1 MKKNNKPLAIII
13 SLFLMI
19 VFIFPVGADELSE
32 KQQKLQDV
40 SNQINQQKSKI
51 NQAQK
56 KEKSIMGQLQNL
68 EQNISKTEKEITA
81 LGQRVDFLK
90 GNIRQTESDIAK
102 LEEKLALQSD
112 TMGERLVFIYEK
124 GNVSYLEVLLAA
136 TDVQDFLTRLDMLN
150 LIVEQDVELIESI
163 NQQKH
168 ELDMKKSSLEV
179 SKQELE
185 GAQKSQQNK
194 KEQLNY
200 QHGEKQEILDS
211 VRQEKAQYQKALEE
225 LERASNELEA
235 MIRKLQASSS
245 GVQQGTGVYTWPAP
259 GCKTISSPYGMRYH
273 PILKTR
279 KLHTGVDISASM
291 GKTIVAADTGT
302 VIYAGWMGGYGQVTV
317 IDHGLVNGKGM
328 STLYAHQSAF
338 LVSEGTKVTKGQ
350 AIGKVGS
357 TGWSTG
363 PHLHFEVRVNG
374 SPVNPMGYIQ

>member
-1 MKKNNKPLAIII
+1 MKKHKKPLAIIL
-13 SLFLMI
+13 SMFLMI
-19 VFIFPVGADELSE
+19 GFIFPVGADELTE

-40 SNQINQQKSKI
+40 SNQINQQQTKL
-51 NQAQK
+51 NQAKK
-56 KEKSIMGQLQNL
+56 KEKTVLGQLQSL
-68 EQNISKTEKEITA
+68 EQNIAKTEKEITT

-90 GNIRQTESDIAK
+90 ENIRQTESDIKK

-112 TMGERLVFIYEK
+112 TLGERLVFIYEK

-150 LIVEQDVELIESI
+150 CIVEQDVELIESI

-179 SKQELE
+179 DKQELE
-185 GAQKSQQNK
+185 GAQKNQKNK
-194 KEQLNY
+194 KAELGN

-211 VRQEKAQYQKALEE
+211 VKKEKAQLQQALEE
-225 LERASNELEA
+225 LEKASNELEA
-235 MIRKLQASSS
+235 MIRKLQSGSS
-245 GVQQGTGVYTWPAP
+245 GVQQGTGTYTWPTP
-259 GCKTISSPYGMRYH
+259 SCKKITSNYGMRFH
-273 PILKTR
+273 PILNTR
-279 KLHTGVDISASM
+279 KLHTGVDIGASM
-291 GKTIVAADTGT
+291 GSTIVAADSGT
-302 VIYAGWMGGYGQVTV
+302 VIYTGWMTGYGQVTV

-338 LVSEGTKVTKGQ
+338 LVSKGSKVTKGQ
-350 AIGKVGS
+350 AIGKVGT

-374 SPVNPMGYIQ
+374 TPVNPMGYIQ

>member
-1 MKKNNKPLAIII
+1 MKNHKKPLAIIL
-13 SLFLMI
+13 SLVLMI
-19 VFIFPVGADELSE
+19 AFIFPVGADELSE
-32 KQQKLQDV
+32 KKQKLQDV
-40 SNQINQQKSKI
+40 SNQINQQQNKL
-51 NQAQK
+51 NQAKK
-56 KEKSIMGQLQNL
+56 KEKTIMGQLQNL
-68 EQNISKTEKEITA
+68 EQNIIKTEKEIKT

-90 GNIRQTESDIAK
+90 ENIRQTESDIKK

-112 TMGERLVFIYEK
+112 TLGERLVFIYEK
-124 GNVSYLEVLLAA
+124 GNVSYLEVLLSA

-179 SKQELE
+179 NQQELE
-185 GAQKSQQNK
+185 NAQKSQQNK
-194 KEQLNY
+194 KGELDY

-211 VRQEKAQYQKALEE
+211 VQKEKVQLKKALDE
-225 LERASNELEA
+225 LERTSQELEA
-235 MIRKLQASSS
+235 MIRKLQTGSS
-245 GVQQGTGVYTWPAP
+245 GAQQGTGTYTWPAP
-259 GCKTISSPYGMRYH
+259 GCKKITSPYGMRFH
-273 PILKTR
+273 PILNTR
-279 KLHTGVDISASM
+279 KLHTGVDIGASM
-291 GKTIVAADTGT
+291 GKTIVAADSGT

-317 IDHGLVNGKGM
+317 IDHGGGM

-338 LVSEGTKVTKGQ
+338 LVGEGTKVTKGQ

-374 SPVNPMGYIQ
+374 APVNPTGYIQ

>member
-1 MKKNNKPLAIII
+1 MKNYKKPLAIII
-13 SLFLMI
+13 SLFIMI
-19 VFIFPVGADELSE
+19 GFIFPVGADELTE

-40 SNQINQQKSKI
+40 SSQINQQQNKL
-51 NQAQK
+51 NQAKK
-56 KEKSIMGQLQNL
+56 KEKTVLGQLQSL
-68 EQNISKTEKEITA
+68 EQNIAKTEKEITT

-90 GNIRQTESDIAK
+90 ENIRQTENDIKK

-112 TMGERLVFIYEK
+112 TLGERLTFIYEK

-136 TDVQDFLTRLDMLN
+136 TDLQDFLTRLDMLN

-163 NQQKH
+163 NRQKL
-168 ELDMKKSSLEV
+168 ELNKKKSSLEV
-179 SKQELE
+179 SRQELE
-185 GAQKSQQNK
+185 NAQKSQKNK
-194 KEQLNY
+194 KEELGY

-211 VRQEKAQYQKALEE
+211 VKKEKVQLQKALEE

-235 MIRKLQASSS
+235 MIRKLQAGSS
-245 GVQQGTGVYTWPAP
+245 GVQQGTGTYTWPTP
-259 GCKTISSPYGMRYH
+259 SCKKITSNYGMRFH
-273 PILKTR
+273 PILNTR
-279 KLHTGVDISASM
+279 KLHTGVDIGASM
-291 GKTIVAADTGT
+291 GSTIIAADSGT
-302 VIYAGWMGGYGQVTV
+302 VIYAGWMTGYGQVTV

-338 LVSEGTKVTKGQ
+338 LVSKGSKVTKGQ

-374 SPVNPMGYIQ
+374 TPVNPIGYIQ